1 VLADR
6 DVIDALDYIRT
17 LSSAPD
23 RNGLTI
29 AVAGAYGRQNPN
41 TALAWIDSLSPSL
54 PGTRDA
60 VIQGIAE
67 SDLDRA
73 VDLALAEMSRQTR
86 GRPTMLPNFMSRIFS
101 SGSGDAAQLMSRL
114 LDTANT
120 DIVVDQAFSMWVQT
134 DRDAATAWAF
144 DHADRL
150 DRDTMADLARDIAQ
164 ADRAS
169 AERVLESL
177 PPERRGNWLAGIA
190 AELARADLD
199 EAMAF
204 VERYRGQPGYPE
216 GLNAV
221 LLGWASVDPVHAAS
235 LLAAAGQPPA
245 GEALVMITGSWVQ
258 LDPEAASAWA
268 VGLADEELRNR
279 AVRAVVM
286 SWGQGGG
293 AAAGARDWLLGL
305 PRGPTRDAGLDMLL
319 FGGPASGAASGTL
332 NPTLLDA
339 YSSDVARQQGVGR
352 AAVMIGRRNADAA
365 RQLVEAHITDPEI
378 RQRTDELLA
387 QPNAQAAILEEL
399 LGVDAR

>member
-1 VLADR
+1 
-6 DVIDALDYIRT
+6 
-17 LSSAPD
+17 
-23 RNGLTI
+23 
-29 AVAGAYGRQNPN
+29 
-41 TALAWIDSLSPSL
+41 
-54 PGTRDA
+54 
-60 VIQGIAE
+60 
-67 SDLDRA
+67 
-73 VDLALAEMSRQTR
+73 
-86 GRPTMLPNFMSRIFS
+86 
-101 SGSGDAAQLMSRL
+101 MSRL

-319 FGGPASGAASGTL
+319 FAGPASGAAGGTL
-332 NPTLLDA
+332 NPTVLDA
-339 YSSDVARQQGVGR
+339 YSSDTARQQGVGR

-378 RQRTDELLA
+378 MQRTEELLA